1 MNSNTM
7 KLLVEYIAEQHRK
20 ERERYAQTYRTIYET
35 NTKKTEQEETKDKE

>member
-1 MNSNTM
+1 MTGDTM

-35 NTKKTEQEETKDKE
+35 DDSKVDEKETKEKE